1 MPLAALPLAIA
12 TYMYANALRDPVI
25 RRATIEMPDWPRG
38 ATPLRVALL
47 SDIHVVGPDMPPRR
61 LARIVPR
68 VNGLNADVILLAGD
82 YVSDKRS
89 ATRTYSGAE
98 GLAPLSGLRGRRGV
112 YAVLGNHDH
121 WREAGEIR
129 RALRKANVHILDNE
143 AVTVGGMR
151 LGGVDDEYTG
161 NADLKR
167 TVEAIRAAPGG
178 KVLLTH
184 SPDVGPATPRDVTLV
199 LAGHTHC
206 GQIRLPIL
214 GAISYVSK
222 YGERFGCGLITEG
235 SRRVV
240 VTAGIGTSVLPFR
253 LGAPS
258 EHMAADPKSRRETPR
273 RSLLAHQRRS
283 RLP

>member
-1 MPLAALPLAIA
+1 MSSSS
-12 TYMYANALRDPVI
+12 
-25 RRATIEMPDWPRG
+25 RAT
-38 ATPLRVALL
+38 T
-47 SDIHVVGPDMPPRR
+47 
-61 LARIVPR
+61 
-68 VNGLNADVILLAGD
+68 
-82 YVSDKRS
+82 S
-89 ATRTYSGAE
+89 ATSAARREPTPAPKVSLRSPAYGDGAAAT
-98 GLAPLSGLRGRRGV
+98 L
-112 YAVLGNHDH
+112 LGNHDH

-161 NADLKR
+161 NADLEH
-167 TVEAIRAAPGG
+167 TVEAIRAAPGSR
-178 KVLLTH
+178 VLLTH

-258 EHMAADPKSRRETPR
+258 DIWLLTLKAGEKRRDV
-273 RSLLAHQRRS
+273 RS
-283 RLP
+283 